1 MATKI
6 YRVQAPDG
14 SIIRIEGP
22 VGASQEEVIAKAQE
36 LMASRSEPTQYTEE
50 KRPTG
55 FLDYL
60 RTQPVLEPFTRQTI
74 RGAVVDPINALR
86 QLTTEGQREAV
97 AREEQAYQ
105 AERERLGE
113 EGFEYGRLV
122 GNILSP
128 ASLGLGTLA
137 AKTVGGAGKLAG
149 IRQAAA
155 AGGAGALLQPIV
167 SEEVDFADEKIR
179 QLGLGVVLGGLFQAG
194 IQAVKGGS
202 QFLEEL
208 SRPMREEGRKEL
220 LRNFISKLA
229 GNEKDQFIKA
239 ISNAEEIV
247 AGAKPTV
254 AEAIADIPGATGI
267 ATFQKQLASDAAT
280 SPGFITRELQ
290 QEAARL
296 AAISTDDT
304 AIPMLQSLRSAQT
317 MPLREEALAQA
328 NIAGQIAPRLEA
340 DIAQRQASRISALQT
355 QGQLQTRGAEQG
367 VLAQTDFT
375 PVPGQPRVSSRW
387 RPNIDRSAEAID
399 AAKDAG
405 DIAAQRLAESNF
417 KKLQLQSLADEGF
430 YALKI
435 NPIISRIDDI
445 LALPGERSEV
455 AEKTLGAL
463 RTKLI
468 DKTNAN
474 GVIDSRDLYTI
485 RKEIAT
491 DIKKFADET
500 KAPVEQR
507 LASLET
513 SLKKTIDSQ
522 IEKAGGVKWKDYL
535 KNYQEFSEKI
545 NRIEIGRYLENKL
558 QTPLASAERAGSF
571 ALAVEDA
578 AKTIKRASGQSRYQ
592 SLGEVL
598 TESERK
604 AVNAVLADLQ
614 RSAKADRL
622 MGQASLKGA
631 GVEETPEIP
640 MLFSRVAS
648 IGNFLFKGVKR
659 NAADEINKAAAEL
672 FLNPQA
678 LAVFMQQPNAPRAIK
693 AIFRKLS
700 PEMQDY
706 LRNVVAVQAV
716 TQPAVSQE

>member
-36 LMASRSEPTQYTEE
+36 LMASRSEPTQPVEE

-60 RTQPVLEPFTRQTI
+60 RTQPILEPFTRQAI
-74 RGAVVDPINALR
+74 RGSVVDPINAIR

-113 EGFEYGRLV
+113 EGFEYGRLA

-137 AKTVGGAGKLAG
+137 AKSVGGVGKVAG

-155 AGGAGALLQPIV
+155 AGGAGALLQPVV

-179 QLGLGVVLGGLFQAG
+179 QLGLGVALGGLFQGG

-208 SRPMREEGRKEL
+208 SRPMRAEGRKEL
-220 LRNFISKLA
+220 LRNFLSKLS
-229 GNEKDQFIKA
+229 GTEKDQVIKA
-239 ISNAEEIV
+239 LSNAEELV
-247 AGAKPTV
+247 AGARPTV
-254 AEAIADIPGATGI
+254 AEAVSDIPGATGL
-267 ATFQKQLASDAAT
+267 ATFQRQLASDASTA
-280 SPGFITRELQ
+280 PGFLTRELQ
-290 QEAARL
+290 QESARL
-296 AAISTDDT
+296 AAISPDDT
-304 AIPMLQSLRSAQT
+304 AIPMLQSLRTAQT
-317 MPLREEALAQA
+317 APLREEALTAA
-328 NIAGQIAPRLEA
+328 NVARGVAPISDDVISKAGTIDQFKLLRKEELKRVQRELLEEKGYYPLTTQPVLNRVDA
-340 DIAQRQASRISALQT
+340 ILRNPGDMASDIT
-355 QGQLQTRGAEQG
+355 QD
-367 VLAQTDFT
+367 VL
-375 PVPGQPRVSSRW
+375 GELR
-387 RPNIDRSAEAID
+387 
-399 AAKDAG
+399 
-405 DIAAQRLAESNF
+405 
-417 KKLQLQSLADEGF
+417 KKLLKFSDE
-430 YALKI
+430 
-435 NPIISRIDDI
+435 
-445 LALPGERSEV
+445 
-455 AEKTLGAL
+455 T
-463 RTKLI
+463 
-468 DKTNAN
+468 
-474 GVIDSRDLYTI
+474 GVIDSRNLYTI
-485 RKEIAT
+485 RKEIADDIARFAGERATT
-491 DIKKFADET
+491 DK
-500 KAPVEQR
+500 QR
-507 LASLET
+507 LAGLEIN
-513 SLKKTIDSQ
+513 LKKLMDTS
-522 IEKAGGVKWKDYL
+522 IEKAGGTSWKDYL

-545 NRIEIGRYLENKL
+545 NRIEIGRYLANKL
-558 QTPLASAERAGSF
+558 QTTLGSAERAGSF

-578 AKTIKRASGQSRYQ
+578 AKTIKRASGATRYQ

-614 RSAKADRL
+614 RSAKAGRL
-622 MGQASLKGA
+622 MGQAGLKGA

-672 FLNPQA
+672 FLDPQA

-706 LRNVVAVQAV
+706 LRNVVSIQAL